1 MTYSAAIT
9 AALFGFSLLCSACSP
24 SLVLAESIV
33 ADQLPGG
40 ATALTETFENW
51 TVNCAVAQEKKR
63 CVLLQQQTN
72 QQTRQL
78 TFAIELSPAPEGAVV
93 ATLVL
98 PFGLALQNGV
108 ALQIDDQA
116 KGEAL
121 KFRTCLP
128 VGCLVG
134 VTFDKA
140 KVSSLRTGTT
150 LKATALADGG
160 NDISFSAPL
169 KGFSAALDRVQ
180 VLVK

>member
-1 MTYSAAIT
+1 MTYPAGVT
-9 AALFGFSLLCSACSP
+9 AAMFGFSLVWSAFTAS
-24 SLVLAESIV
+24 SVLAEGVV
-33 ADQLPGG
+33 AEQLPGG
-40 ATALTETFENW
+40 ATALSETFESW
-51 TVNCAVAQEKKR
+51 TVNCDVAQGKKR

-78 TFAIELSPAPEGAVV
+78 MFAIELSPTTEASVG

-108 ALQIDDQA
+108 ALQIDDLA
-116 KGEAL
+116 KGEPL

-140 KVSSLRTGTT
+140 TVSSLRTGTT

-160 NDISFSAPL
+160 KDVGFSVPL